1 MASAVGTLLAAGYW
15 RRGDRAEFIYLH
27 IVTNPSE
34 IIPGV
39 VFYTFVSKVRK
50 DKVGFLAHSTLI
62 LQVSGQ
68 FTLDT
73 ATERISMSAGEM
85 LLIRRNQLGQITKA
99 PLDGKDYET
108 IVISLQE
115 DFLRKIALE
124 ERIEMRQKY
133 TGPANILIPG
143 NAFLH
148 GFFQSLIPYVREPDD
163 KITAALGMVKVK
175 EAVQLLL
182 HTRPELKAF
191 LFDFS
196 DPYKIDLE
204 KFMVSNFHFNFPV
217 DKFAQL
223 TGRSLAGFKRDF
235 QKTFGMSPRQW
246 LQEKRLTEARHLI
259 ERKNKR
265 PSAIYLDLGFESLS
279 HFSHAFKKKFG
290 KAPTERG

>member
-1 MASAVGTLLAAGYW
+1 M
-15 RRGDRAEFIYLH
+15 
-27 IVTNPSE
+27 TNPKE

-39 VFYTFVSKVRK
+39 VFYTFLSSERK

-73 ATERISMSAGEM
+73 ANERISMRAGEM
-85 LLIRRNQLGQITKA
+85 LLIRKNQLGQITKT

-115 DFLRKIALE
+115 DLLRKIALE
-124 ERIEMRQKY
+124 EQIDVRQKY
-133 TGPANILIPG
+133 FGPANILIPR

-148 GFFQSLIPYVREPDD
+148 GFFQSLIPYVRQPEE
-163 KITAALGMVKVK
+163 KLTTVLGLLKVK

-182 HTRPELKAF
+182 HAMPELREF

-196 DPYKIDLE
+196 EPHKIDLE
-204 KFMVSNFHFNFPV
+204 KFMLSNFHFNFSSE
-217 DKFAQL
+217 KFAQL

-259 ERKNKR
+259 ENKNKR

-290 KAPTERG
+290 KAPTEVG